1 MQFIRRRIAAPHP
14 SESRSGALWEQ
25 LGWFS
30 ASKTYATSQQ
40 PHCASAVETKASYSQ
55 LETRLK
61 LRRRWTCLMV
71 GRLFGHLTIYGCRI
85 EARGTKFCT
94 SLMFR
99 G

>member
-40 PHCASAVETKASYSQ
+40 LNCTSTPDAKARHYQQENRFRALLSLIAAVPAI
-55 LETRLK
+55 
-61 LRRRWTCLMV
+61 LRRQSR
-71 GRLFGHLTIYGCRI
+71 
-85 EARGTKFCT
+85 
-94 SLMFR
+94 
-99 G
+99 